1 MQISYL
7 FPRTFQE
14 PWVLCSISL
23 RQCLT
28 LCPGKQQTASQ
39 SGINWNRDVEKDIQV
54 LKEKYGTTVLVSLMQ
69 SWEYEALKVS
79 HLPEVCSRNN
89 IENLRYEWADGSL
102 PPEEEWN
109 TEFKN
114 LVLAVHKKLLE
125 GEKIIVHCMG
135 GLGRTGTFAVC
146 LLQLMNPEM
155 DPEDSLE
162 HVRKYRKNAC
172 ENNLQKSFVL
182 DQFPDL
188 LEKWK

>member
-1 MQISYL
+1 MTNFRGVVRVQQQVMETYAFLL
-7 FPRTFQE
+7 FNHFPTFVTFHSS
-14 PWVLCSISL
+14 PKAKFSLFSHYVFSIL
-23 RQCLT
+23 LT
-28 LCPGKQQTASQ
+28 RFTSFFQQ
-39 SGINWNRDVEKDIQV
+39 
-54 LKEKYGTTVLVSLMQ
+54 
-69 SWEYEALKVS
+69 ALKVS